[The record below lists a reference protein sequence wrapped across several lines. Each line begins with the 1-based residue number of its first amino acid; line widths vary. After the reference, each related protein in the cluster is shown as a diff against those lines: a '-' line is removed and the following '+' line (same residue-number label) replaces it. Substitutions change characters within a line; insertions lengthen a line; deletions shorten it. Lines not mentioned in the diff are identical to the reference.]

1 MINLFKS
8 FMKRPLSYDF
18 LATNTQLKELLVRRI
33 SPALEAEGYQ
43 YNGEYQWIG
52 PWENHSRRVIRVRL
66 LKGAGGEFAWGWCFD
81 FIPVPNGNGKGY
93 HYERTDKS
101 ADLQLFVWSRDLIS
115 KSEINSR
122 AYEFSLF
129 GADLADVEQR
139 LIQVFQRSKS
149 LGDTWFRV
157 SQGSDSLLAEAV
169 RQSRQNNCHSPTPTY
184 IKAFLLSALGQTDE
198 GMQELDAAFAKEY
211 RISEE
216 LQKKLCKKLQ
226 ECRNVLVC

>member
-157 SQGSDSLLAEAV
+157 S
-169 RQSRQNNCHSPTPTY
+169 HSPTPTY
-184 IKAFLLSALGQTDE
+184 IKAFLLSALDQTDE
-198 GMQELDAAFAKEY
+198 GMQELDAAFTKEY

>member
-81 FIPVPNGNGKGY
+81 FIPVPN
-93 HYERTDKS
+93 
-101 ADLQLFVWSRDLIS
+101 
-115 KSEINSR
+115 
-122 AYEFSLF
+122 
-129 GADLADVEQR
+129 VEQR

-184 IKAFLLSALGQTDE
+184 IKAFLLSALDQTDE
-198 GMQELDAAFAKEY
+198 GMQELDAAFTKEY